1 MLSIRH
7 QSSLTRVNHTVRQG
21 IKMRLEVK
29 RNNLVSTELKVQ
41 RPRIFHHDQVQV
53 KRQLQSFP
61 RSSELKV
68 QNSNQIQVR
77 RRQLH
82 SFPPPTSPSG
92 EQGEVEAL
100 AHKDMAVRWI
110 GSSLSELS
118 SWIRPSP
125 SSPSISTIVIT
136 ITTRWDF
143 ASGQFSW
150 SQDDGLSRAA
160 ATVERRAQLAP
171 DAVIVHHHHHHHHR

>member
-29 RNNLVSTELKVQ
+29 RNNLVSAELKVH

-68 QNSNQIQVR
+68 QSSKQIQV

-110 GSSLSELS
+110 ESSLSNPS
-118 SWIRPSP
+118 SWFRPSP

-136 ITTRWDF
+136 SPPGGILPLVSSVGAKTTVCHEPPPLLRGEH
-143 ASGQFSW
+143 SS
-150 SQDDGLSRAA
+150 LLMR
-160 ATVERRAQLAP
+160 
-171 DAVIVHHHHHHHHR
+171 

>member
-1 MLSIRH
+1 MLSIRQ

-29 RNNLVSTELKVQ
+29 RNNLVSAELKVH

-68 QNSNQIQVR
+68 QSSKQIQV

-110 GSSLSELS
+110 GSSLSNPS
-118 SWIRPSP
+118 SWFRPSPSP
-125 SSPSISTIVIT
+125 SSPSISTIV
-136 ITTRWDF
+136 TTRWDF

-171 DAVIVHHHHHHHHR
+171 DAVIAHHHHHHR